1 MTSGPE
7 HSIMMNRRRIFNR
20 FKLRQ
25 NAPLRDVF
33 NFNLLGSSNVQKIV
47 SNFGPINASLSDLVF
62 KMISAIPTSKTSF
75 HIAAECTIKRPRFE
89 NFLSSFNFQ
98 NIVSNSVRMHRL
110 ASLILDFSQQVHLP
124 KHRFK

>member
-62 KMISAIPTSKTSF
+62 KMFSAIPTSKTSF